1 MEALAPCSAGAML
14 WEDRTMPDDTMSR
27 FERSFRLIGASWGV
41 LRSDRE
47 LLVLPVLSA
56 VATIFVVASFGLAA
70 FASGEFAGLQAG
82 RPAGAP
88 DASLYAWLFAFYVV
102 QYTIVIFFNTAL
114 VGAALDRLDGGN
126 PTLGSALALAYRRLG
141 TILGYAVISATVGV
155 LLRAISERFGFIG
168 RLVGLGA
175 GLAWTIMTFLVVPVL
190 AAEGIGPV
198 AAIEKS
204 ASLLRR
210 SWGENLIGSA
220 GISLVM
226 SVAMAAIM
234 VVGIGGGILSLD
246 RGETATAMLLF
257 AASIPLL
264 LAVMLVGAALSAVYQ
279 AAVYY
284 YAVAGEAPG
293 GFDRDLLRSAF
304 GPKGG

>member
-1 MEALAPCSAGAML
+1 MS
-14 WEDRTMPDDTMSR
+14 DDFFSR
-27 FERSFRLIGASWGV
+27 FERSCRLIGASWDV

-47 LLVLPVLSA
+47 LLILPVLSA
-56 VATIFVVASFGLAA
+56 VATIFVVATFGIAA
-70 FASGEFAGLQAG
+70 FAAGEFDGVQAG
-82 RPAGAP
+82 RPLGAP
-88 DASLYAWLFAFYVV
+88 DASLYAWCFAFYVV
-102 QYTIVIFFNTAL
+102 QYGVVIFFNTAL

-155 LLRAISERFGFIG
+155 LLRAISERLGFIG
-168 RLVGLGA
+168 RLLGLGL
-175 GLAWTIMTFLVVPVL
+175 GLAWTITTFLVVPVL

-204 ASLLRR
+204 AALLRR
-210 SWGENLIGSA
+210 RWGENLIGSA

-226 SVAMAAIM
+226 SVAMAIVM

-257 AASIPLL
+257 AASIPLC
-264 LAVMLVGAALSAVYQ
+264 LAIMLVAAALSAVYQ

-284 YAVAGEAPG
+284 YAVAGEPPR

-304 GPKGG
+304 GQKSG

>member
-1 MEALAPCSAGAML
+1 MTDDML
-14 WEDRTMPDDTMSR
+14 SR
-27 FERSFRLIGASWGV
+27 FERSCRLIGASWDV

-47 LLVLPVLSA
+47 LLILPVMSA
-56 VATIFVVASFGLAA
+56 VATILVVATFAIAA
-70 FASGEFAGLQAG
+70 FAAGGFDGLQAG
-82 RPAGAP
+82 KAVGRP
-88 DASLYAWLFAFYVV
+88 DTSVYVWCFVFYVV
-102 QYTIVIFFNTAL
+102 QYAVVIFFNTAL
-114 VGAALDRLDGGN
+114 VGAALERLDGGN

-155 LLRAISERFGFIG
+155 LLRAISERLGFIG
-168 RLVGLGA
+168 RLLGLGV

-190 AAEGIGPV
+190 AAEGVGPI

-226 SVAMAAIM
+226 SAAVAAVML
-234 VVGIGGGILSLD
+234 VGIGGGLLSLD
-246 RGETATAMLLF
+246 RGEIATAVLLF
-257 AASIPLL
+257 AASVPLVL
-264 LAVMLVGAALSAVYQ
+264 GLVLIGAALSAVYQ

-284 YAVAGEAPG
+284 YAVAGEPPR
-293 GFDRDLLRSAF
+293 GFDRDLLRSTF
-304 GPKGG
+304 GPKGGAV